1 VPGTPPATGAA
12 PVPGAPA
19 PGARAAQPPAA
30 EAGAVPVSER
40 CQPLQGRFL
49 LAFNRADIVD
59 VLEQASRWTCRN
71 FAYTEDVARG
81 KITLLSKSPVTAEEA
96 YAAFL
101 SALASNNI
109 ALFQSGRYWKL
120 VRIADA
126 KKAPIPMITEPG
138 GAVPAREQSVTK
150 VIRLRHADPDMLR
163 GLLGNYTSPQ
173 GADIQSV
180 PPDLLIITDLGLNI
194 LRIEKLLEAIDRPGG
209 SDLIRIIQVK
219 HATAR
224 DLAEKINQIF
234 QSAPAAPG
242 RPARRPVIAGVGGQ
256 PGQPV
261 QVPVAEGGTEMSIS
275 KVLADERT
283 NKLVVI
289 ADEKSFQ
296 RIQELVSQ
304 LDVPTAG
311 DGQIHVVYM
320 RNANAEDLAQTLSAL
335 ASGSAA
341 VRTRAAGAPAPGA
354 APLPAGPAGAAS
366 ATLFSGEVKVTADKV
381 SNALLIMANGS
392 DFVTMQR
399 LIEKLDRPRRQV
411 FIEAVILEVN
421 LTDENQFGVSMHTVL
436 PVNTPSGK
444 GYIPLGSETGRL
456 NSLSPGS
463 LLSLGGFLTGL
474 QGPTP
479 ASLQAILPAGIP
491 SLSVLIQALQTSSD
505 VNVLSTPHLLASDN
519 EDAEITVGQN
529 VPFQAGYAPGNLAS
543 ALTGTA
549 TTSGTTATTSAAVGS
564 LLGLGGLSSLYAPIQ
579 RQNVE
584 LRLKVKPQINEG
596 DTVTLQLDE
605 QTEEIASKDPTLGPT
620 TAKRSVKTKVTVKDQ
635 TTIIIGGLI
644 QDRTITGVHKTP
656 LLGDIPVLGWLFR
669 DQTTTKTKT
678 NLLLFLTPYIIR
690 DQSDYRRILDR
701 KRREQR
707 EFIEEFYG
715 PVPAYKV
722 VVDYERKAGPYAR
735 MRRDVETETLKFENG
750 GPGAPGEGAIGP
762 DARRRGGEPPRA
774 PDKSPAPV
782 ELPRRSAPVEPA
794 PGPPPGAQEPPVPAE
809 PAGTPDASPQPDD
822 RG

>member
-1 VPGTPPATGAA
+1 MGEG
-12 PVPGAPA
+12 
-19 PGARAAQPPAA
+19 
-30 EAGAVPVSER
+30 R
-40 CQPLQGRFL
+40 CEPLQGRFL

-71 FAYTEDVARG
+71 FAYTEDIARG
-81 KITLLSKSPVTAEEA
+81 KITLLSKSPVTADEA

-101 SALASNNI
+101 SALTANNI
-109 ALFQSGRYWKL
+109 SIFQSGRYWKL

-126 KKAPIPMITEPG
+126 KKAPIPTITAD
-138 GAVPAREQSVTK
+138 GAEVPAQEQSVTK
-150 VIRLRHADPDMLR
+150 IIRLRHADPDMLR

-180 PPDLLIITDLGLNI
+180 PPDMLIVTDIGLNI
-194 LRIEKLLEAIDRPGG
+194 IRIEKLLEAIDRPGG
-209 SDLIRIIQVK
+209 GDLVRFIQVK

-224 DLAEKINQIF
+224 DLADKINQIF
-234 QSAPAAPG
+234 QASPAAPG
-242 RPARRPVIAGVGGQ
+242 RPARRPVIGGVATQ
-256 PGQPV
+256 PGQPTTA
-261 QVPVAEGGTEMSIS
+261 VAHEGGTEISIS

-296 RIQELVSQ
+296 RIQELVAQ
-304 LDVPTAG
+304 LDVPTVG

-320 RNANAEDLAQTLSAL
+320 KNANAEDLAQTLSSL
-335 ASGSAA
+335 ASGSSAA
-341 VRTRAAGAPAPGA
+341 RRTGGA
-354 APLPAGPAGAAS
+354 ALPAGVTPQPAAPAGAS
-366 ATLFSGEVKVTADKV
+366 TATLFSGEVKVTADKV
-381 SNALLIMANGS
+381 SNSLLILASGS
-392 DFVTMQR
+392 DFATMQR
-399 LIEKLDRPRRQV
+399 LIDKLDRPRRQV

-456 NSLSPGS
+456 NSLSPSS

-479 ASLQAILPAGIP
+479 ASLQNVLPVGIP
-491 SLSVLIQALQTSSD
+491 SLSILIQALQTSSD

-529 VPFQAGYAPGNLAS
+529 VPFQAAVAQPALANLFGASTTGQNTTAAAAGAS
-543 ALTGTA
+543 ALL
-549 TTSGTTATTSAAVGS
+549 GS
-564 LLGLGGLSSLYAPIQ
+564 SGLSGLFAPIQ

-605 QTEEIASKDPTLGPT
+605 QTEEIASKDPQLGPT
-620 TAKRSVKTKVTVKDQ
+620 TAKRSVKTKITVKDQ

-644 QDRTITGVHKTP
+644 QDRAINAVHKTP
-656 LLGDIPVLGWLFR
+656 ILGDIPVLGWLFR

-690 DQSDYRRILDR
+690 DQTDYQRILER

-707 EFIEEFYG
+707 DFIEEFYG
-715 PVPAYKV
+715 PVPDYKV
-722 VVDYERKAGPYAR
+722 VVDYERKAGPYSR
-735 MRRDVETETLKFENG
+735 LRRDVEIENLKFENG

-762 DARRRGGEPPRA
+762 DARRRGAGGKVAPPPGGDGQGESRPEAPAPPPSERPFRPA
-774 PDKSPAPV
+774 PDESAPPPAAPV
-782 ELPRRSAPVEPA
+782 PGEPA
-794 PGPPPGAQEPPVPAE
+794 PGAEAPLDAAPPGPSAPPPA
-809 PAGTPDASPQPDD
+809 PDENP
-822 RG
+822 GG

>member
-1 VPGTPPATGAA
+1 
-12 PVPGAPA
+12 
-19 PGARAAQPPAA
+19 
-30 EAGAVPVSER
+30 
-40 CQPLQGRFL
+40 
-49 LAFNRADIVD
+49 
-59 VLEQASRWTCRN
+59 
-71 FAYTEDVARG
+71 
-81 KITLLSKSPVTAEEA
+81 
-96 YAAFL
+96 
-101 SALASNNI
+101 
-109 ALFQSGRYWKL
+109 
-120 VRIADA
+120 
-126 KKAPIPMITEPG
+126 
-138 GAVPAREQSVTK
+138 
-150 VIRLRHADPDMLR
+150 
-163 GLLGNYTSPQ
+163 
-173 GADIQSV
+173 
-180 PPDLLIITDLGLNI
+180 
-194 LRIEKLLEAIDRPGG
+194 
-209 SDLIRIIQVK
+209 
-219 HATAR
+219 
-224 DLAEKINQIF
+224 
-234 QSAPAAPG
+234 
-242 RPARRPVIAGVGGQ
+242 
-256 PGQPV
+256 
-261 QVPVAEGGTEMSIS
+261 
-275 KVLADERT
+275 
-283 NKLVVI
+283 
-289 ADEKSFQ
+289 
-296 RIQELVSQ
+296 
-304 LDVPTAG
+304 
-311 DGQIHVVYM
+311 
-320 RNANAEDLAQTLSAL
+320 
-335 ASGSAA
+335 
-341 VRTRAAGAPAPGA
+341 
-354 APLPAGPAGAAS
+354 
-366 ATLFSGEVKVTADKV
+366 
-381 SNALLIMANGS
+381 
-392 DFVTMQR
+392 
-399 LIEKLDRPRRQV
+399 
-411 FIEAVILEVN
+411 
-421 LTDENQFGVSMHTVL
+421 
-436 PVNTPSGK
+436 
-444 GYIPLGSETGRL
+444 
-456 NSLSPGS
+456 
-463 LLSLGGFLTGL
+463 
-474 QGPTP
+474 
-479 ASLQAILPAGIP
+479 
-491 SLSVLIQALQTSSD
+491 